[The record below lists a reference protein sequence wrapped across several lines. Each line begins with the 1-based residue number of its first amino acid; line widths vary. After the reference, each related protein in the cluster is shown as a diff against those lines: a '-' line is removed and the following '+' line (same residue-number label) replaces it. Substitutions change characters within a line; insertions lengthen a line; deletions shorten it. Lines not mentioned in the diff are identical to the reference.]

1 MDIKVTCTIAFLTGA
16 AVGIAAT
23 WKFAKKKYEQIAQEE
38 IDSVKEVFS
47 RRYSEKKEADKPE
60 EKPDLA
66 DYTKKLNNEGY
77 IDKKGEPDE
86 MVGPYVIPPDEFGEK
101 LGHETVSLTYY
112 ADGVLA
118 DEIDEPMDDDNINKT
133 VGREW
138 VTHFGEYE
146 DDSVFVRNDDLELD
160 FEILMDCRKYSDV
173 KSHSPHTA
181 SE

>member
-1 MDIKVTCTIAFLTGA
+1 MNDKLKLVTAFLSGA
-16 AVGIAAT
+16 GIGAIVT
-23 WKFAKKKYEQIAQEE
+23 WKLVKTKYAQIANDE
-38 IDSVKEVFS
+38 IESVKEVFS
-47 RRYSEKKEADKPE
+47 RRYSEKKEANEPE

-77 IDKKGEPDE
+77 IDEKGEPDE